1 MRFAVWAPLL
11 LPLLVAPLLA
21 LPSVRS
27 LPDRLPPRLAAWLLT
42 GTAVGLAGAGAAAL
56 GLLALSALLHVPFVA
71 AQGHLTLPFARHL
84 APAAVVPAGA
94 AAGALLLVLAGRAAR
109 VLERH
114 RRDRAEAWRAVTS
127 LTAPSPVPGPE
138 ELAVLPDEAP
148 DAYALPGGLR
158 RSGRIVVTRGM
169 LRVLAPAE
177 LDVLLAHE
185 RAHLTA
191 RHHRFLL
198 LADLAAA
205 LHPLL
210 RPLRDGAAY
219 AVERWAD
226 EAAAGSVADRRLV
239 ARAIGR
245 AALAGGGAA
254 PLRMAAGPVPR
265 RVAALLGTDP
275 PRVRRGPVLVAALLV
290 GVLALS
296 LGTALDAATDLH
308 AQVEVAQQGR

>member
-1 MRFAVWAPLL
+1 MRFDVWAPLL

-42 GTAVGLAGAGAAAL
+42 GTAAGLAGAGAVAL
-56 GLLALSALLHVPFVA
+56 GLLALAALLHLPFVA
-71 AQGHLTLPFARHL
+71 AMGHLDLPFARHL

-94 AAGALLLVLAGRAAR
+94 VAAALLLVLAVRAAR
-109 VLERH
+109 VLRRH
-114 RRDRAEAWRAVTS
+114 LRDRAGAWRLVDGSADGGGPAVV
-127 LTAPSPVPGPE
+127 ADP
-138 ELAVLPDEAP
+138 AP

-158 RSGRIVVTRGM
+158 RPGRIVVTSGM
-169 LRVLAPAE
+169 LRLLDPAE
-177 LDVLLAHE
+177 LSVLLAHE
-185 RAHLTA
+185 RAHLTG

-198 LADLAAA
+198 LADLSVA

-219 AVERWAD
+219 ALERWAD
-226 EAAAGSVADRRLV
+226 EEAAASVADRRLV
-239 ARAIGR
+239 ARTIGR
-245 AALAGGGAA
+245 AALAGAGHA

-265 RVAALLGTDP
+265 RVAALLGTVPDRGP
-275 PRVRRGPVLVAALLV
+275 ARRGSALAAALLV
-290 GVLALS
+290 AALALS

>member
-1 MRFAVWAPLL
+1 MRFDVWAPLL

-42 GTAVGLAGAGAAAL
+42 GTAVGLAGAGAVAL

-71 AQGHLTLPFARHL
+71 ARGHLDLPFARHL
-84 APAAVVPAGA
+84 APSAVVPVGA
-94 AAGALLLVLAGRAAR
+94 AAGALLLLLAGRAAR
-109 VLERH
+109 VLGRH
-114 RRDRAEAWRAVTS
+114 RLERAVAWRSVGG
-127 LTAPSPVPGPE
+127 PGVE
-138 ELAVLPDEAP
+138 QHGAGELAVLPDEVP

-158 RSGRIVVTRGM
+158 RSGRIVVTSGM
-169 LRVLAPAE
+169 LRALAPAE

-191 RHHRFLL
+191 CHHRFLL

-226 EAAAGSVADRRLV
+226 EAAAVSVADRRLV

-245 AALAGGGAA
+245 AALAGGGRA

-265 RVAALLGTDP
+265 RVAALLGAAP
-275 PRVRRGPVLVAALLV
+275 ARVRRGPVLVAALLV
-290 GVLALS
+290 GVLSLS